1 MYFMKGAVDRT
12 ERRQGAGNTNSKIV
26 NFIVLELNLK

>member
-1 MYFMKGAVDRT
+1 MYFMKGALDRT
-12 ERRQGAGNTNSKIV
+12 ERRQGTGNIYSKIV

>member
-1 MYFMKGAVDRT
+1 MYFMKGAVGRT
-12 ERRQGAGNTNSKIV
+12 ERRQGAASIYSKIV

>member
-12 ERRQGAGNTNSKIV
+12 ERRHGAGNIYSKIV